1 MTSHAGT
8 RCSWAMSSLRYHLA
22 KLTHVMAFVA
32 GKAVH
37 RLVERLGDTGQRRS
51 RGHRELQLSV
61 RIADQASGVLES
73 RHIDVAEHAVDAL
86 AIKDHMLGQG
96 IGDRS
101 RELRSCGAP
110 CQD

>member
-1 MTSHAGT
+1 
-8 RCSWAMSSLRYHLA
+8 MSSLRYHLA

-37 RLVERLGDTGQRRS
+37 CLVEHLGDTGQRRS
-51 RGHRELQLSV
+51 RGDRELQLSV

-86 AIKDHMLGQG
+86 ALKDHMLGQG

-101 RELRSCGAP
+101 RELRFCGAP